1 MNYTDLKAAITDWA
15 HRSNIDAGVIDTFI
29 DLAEAE
35 FNVRLRTV
43 DQETVAELLC
53 TTRYTPLPADWLE
66 MRAVEYQGETVR
78 NLTYAT
84 PEMISQW
91 RKAAPS
97 GSTLAYTLRG
107 AHIEV
112 LPNIGADEPS
122 VDGFGDDA
130 QPFEEGEV
138 WLAIHYWAAIPALS
152 DAVLTNWL
160 INAHPNMYLYECM
173 RQLAVYTK
181 DDRSIV
187 RYANLMQ
194 GYYASLAARDV
205 GKRFGGSALRV
216 RIG

>member
-43 DQETVAELLC
+43 DQEKVAELLC

-130 QPFEEGEV
+130 QPFEDQRAPESVPLRMSAAGGDLDEGRPGRRTLREPAARLLDFVEGE
-138 WLAIHYWAAIPALS
+138 
-152 DAVLTNWL
+152 
-160 INAHPNMYLYECM
+160 
-173 RQLAVYTK
+173 
-181 DDRSIV
+181 
-187 RYANLMQ
+187 
-194 GYYASLAARDV
+194 
-205 GKRFGGSALRV
+205 
-216 RIG
+216 